1 MKTKFFYFLLAIS
14 LVLAACEPKEKPEE
28 SYKPTTD
35 PVAETLTDIKEVYNS
50 YKACLHGNYATGMTI
65 TLKREDKTTED
76 FAIDEL
82 EYFNEDGEAVSTLIM
97 QSKDWNIALSLYAYL
112 EGGKLIEE
120 GFVDIYR
127 LSDEDN
133 GYTCETLV
141 IHSKDKIY
149 LKDEE
154 SGQYICVLQKG
165 KGILYLEDNA
175 GHTWEYTNSNK

>member
-1 MKTKFFYFLLAIS
+1 MKKYISAIFSVAILLIV
-14 LVLAACEPKEKPEE
+14 LVACEPKEKPNE

-50 YKACLHGNYATGMTI
+50 YKACLHENYAEGMTI
-65 TLKREDKTTED
+65 TLRREDKTTED

-82 EYFNEDGEAVSTLIM
+82 EYFNEDEEVASTIIM
-97 QSKDWNIALSLYAYL
+97 ESKDWHIALNLYAYI
-112 EGGKLIEE
+112 EGGKLIEM
-120 GFVDIYR
+120 GFVNIYR

-133 GYTCETLV
+133 AYTCETLV

-149 LKDEE
+149 LKDEA

-165 KGILYLEDNA
+165 KGLLYLEDNA
-175 GHTWEYTNSNK
+175 GHSWEATL